1 MTWSPLEE
9 MVLGRLRPGEDEKKH
24 INDAACRLVNAVDE
38 SGKATGMVVGS
49 VARDTWVSGD
59 RDLDI
64 FLLFPPTLTRDELED
79 EGLSLAR
86 TVAQRF
92 ATRYQEKYA
101 EHPYISASIEGLDVD
116 LVPCYAV
123 SSATEIKSAVDRTPF
138 HTRFIRDRIRGYIDD
153 VLLLKQL
160 TKAGGVYGSDQ
171 MTEGFS
177 GYLCELLVVR
187 YGGFHSLLRAA
198 SGWRPGTIIE
208 IEGSRTKEFTEP
220 LVVVDPVDP
229 GRNVSASV
237 SLTRLYEFVELARG
251 YLERPSLYFYFPGSR
266 PLMTRGEFGSAIG
279 IRGTSLFS
287 IIIRTPPYIE
297 EIIVPQLR
305 KSQEAI
311 SKLLIRHGFIVLR
324 ADYQMQPAESIL
336 LFELSTADLPPVK
349 RHMGPPLW
357 SAGNADKF
365 CEKYLF
371 PETGTQFSGPYIEDG
386 RYIVELQRQWTHADA
401 LLRSP
406 EVLQIALGKH
416 VKQAMNERW
425 VVKEGLECWDE
436 SFASL
441 LGAFIRRESPLMRVR
456 RREREE
462 KEENW
467 KENEKK
473 LKGL

>member
-1 MTWSPLEE
+1 MTRSPFEE
-9 MVLGRLRPGEDEKKH
+9 RVLARLRPGENEKQH
-24 INDAACRLVNAVDE
+24 INDVACRLVNAVDE
-38 SGKATGMVVGS
+38 SGKAKGMVVGS
-49 VARDTWVSGD
+49 VARDTWISGD

-64 FLLFPPTLTRDELED
+64 FLLFPQTLTRDDLEG

-86 TVAQRF
+86 TIAQRF
-92 ATRYQEKYA
+92 ATGYQEKYA

-138 HTRFIRDRIRGYIDD
+138 HTRFIKDRIREYIDD

-177 GYLCELLVVR
+177 GYLCELLIVHYR
-187 YGGFHSLLRAA
+187 GFHSLLRAA
-198 SGWRPGTIIE
+198 SGWRPGTVIE
-208 IEGSRTKEFTEP
+208 IEGSRTKKFTEP

-237 SLTRLYEFVELARG
+237 SLTRMYEFVELARG

-266 PLMTRGEFGSAIG
+266 SMMTRREFASALG

-287 IIIRTPPYIE
+287 IVIRTPPYIE

-311 SKLLIRHGFIVLR
+311 SGLLVRYGFVVIRAG
-324 ADYQMQPAESIL
+324 YEMQPAESML
-336 LFELSTADLPPVK
+336 LFELSAADLPPVK

-371 PETGTQFSGPYIEDG
+371 PEADTQYSGPYIEDG
-386 RYIVELQRQWTHADA
+386 RYIVELQRQWKHADA
-401 LLRSP
+401 LLRSQ

-416 VKQAMNERW
+416 VKQAMNEQW
-425 VVKEGLECWDE
+425 VVKKGPECWDE
-436 SFASL
+436 SFAAF
-441 LGAFIRRESPLMRVR
+441 LGAFIRRESPLTRVR
-456 RREREE
+456 KWEREE
-462 KEENW
+462 KENR
-467 KENEKK
+467 KHDPKI
-473 LKGL
+473 